1 MLASNYNIDDRRE
14 SCCWW
19 REQKSIKLY
28 SILCEMGREL
38 GESFQSFDRNFFSVV
53 IKVNLLFTREGGRK
67 LRLLFFENEKGKKK
81 VLSFI

>member
-1 MLASNYNIDDRRE
+1 MTRAEE
-14 SCCWW
+14 S
-19 REQKSIKLY
+19 RIQIKLY
-28 SILCEMGREL
+28 LILYEMEREL

-81 VLSFI
+81 VVDKFYIRIT

>member
-1 MLASNYNIDDRRE
+1 
-14 SCCWW
+14 
-19 REQKSIKLY
+19 
-28 SILCEMGREL
+28 MGREL